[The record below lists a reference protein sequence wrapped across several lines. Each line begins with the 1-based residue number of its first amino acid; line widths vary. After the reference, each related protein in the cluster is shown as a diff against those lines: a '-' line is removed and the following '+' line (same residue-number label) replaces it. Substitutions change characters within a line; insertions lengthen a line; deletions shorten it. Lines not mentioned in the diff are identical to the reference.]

1 MTVSFARVFI
11 ALIFALWLAGCG
23 GGGSGRGDDGGGN
36 SGSGGS
42 SGPRDSIQVAPA
54 SVRFAAERGASLPPS
69 QQLSVAFVGDG
80 VIVGYPPDAGP
91 VSWLSVNAPSSAQSP
106 VTVTLSVTS
115 TGLPPGTYSTKLRFA
130 SGKADASNV
139 VTQDVVVSYA
149 ITDPIKLNV
158 TDLQF
163 DAVAGQSMARAVAI
177 SGNILG
183 WSAVVSQPWLTV
195 SPASGSGPGRI
206 QVTANAAMLSA
217 GVHTANLAVTDAI
230 SNITRTVPV
239 SFDVSA
245 NRWNVSRTGVS
256 LLAFA
261 DNAAS
266 SASVLVTND
275 AREALTWTA
284 SASEDWMTVTPTG
297 GNGDALIISANGN
310 AAALAADTVHFAT
323 VTVNGGSLSTDSVR
337 VGYYRSS
344 QNEPDEMH
352 YTVDTSTGN
361 PRAELALDPV
371 RPYVYL
377 GLSTPDVTRVHLI
390 TGARDVLFSTPGARI
405 AGLVV
410 SGDGRTLYATTAAL
424 PGDVVRFDLD
434 ANTTLAPLPRQT
446 LCCTQDL
453 VWVRNRGVPALI
465 TNNLEVFNLTTNQAS
480 TIVGVPPQSGID
492 SSVIRYWYIAKSRD
506 DAELWN
512 FYETNALGCSS
523 GQSYRIT
530 TRSTTGDAYLTAY
543 RSPPSIAGGTCA
555 TLTQFATSHDAA
567 TWHVLSG
574 HSYYFGPAGGPL
586 SPLNPQRE
594 YSLLTT
600 GYDDRVALIYYVHTG
615 QAYAHHLLVL
625 DPIGNVLRDSPRLD
639 RPEAMTFVADGRFLL
654 VEGGYL
660 SATGSLHLF
669 RLP

>member
-11 ALIFALWLAGCG
+11 ALTLAPWLASCG
-23 GGGSGRGDDGGGN
+23 GGGGGDGGG
-36 SGSGGS
+36 
-42 SGPRDSIQVAPA
+42 SGPRYSIQVAPA
-54 SVRFAAERGASLPPS
+54 SVRFEAERGASLPAS
-69 QQLSVAFVGDG
+69 QQLSVNFVGDG
-80 VIVGYPPDAGP
+80 VIVGYPPGVASA
-91 VSWLSVNAPSSAQSP
+91 SWLSVNAPSSAQSP

-115 TGLPPGTYSTKLRFA
+115 TGLAPGTYTANLRFA
-130 SGKADASNV
+130 SGKADGSNV
-139 VTQDVVVSYA
+139 VTQDVAVTYILA
-149 ITDPIKLNV
+149 DPIKLNA
-158 TDLQF
+158 TALQL
-163 DAVAGQSMARAVAI
+163 DATAGQSMARTVTI
-177 SGNILG
+177 SGSNLR
-183 WSAVVSQPWLTV
+183 WSAVGSQPWLTV
-195 SPASGSGPGRI
+195 SPASGMAPGPI
-206 QVTANAAMLSA
+206 EVTANAAMLSA
-217 GVHTANLAVTDAI
+217 GVYTANLAVTDANA
-230 SNITRTVPV
+230 NITRTVPV

-266 SASVLVTND
+266 SASVIVTND
-275 AREALTWTA
+275 ARAALTWTA
-284 SASEDWMTVTPTG
+284 STSEAWLTVTPTG
-297 GNGDALIISANGN
+297 SSGDALTVSANGN
-310 AAALAADTVHFAT
+310 AAALAADTLHFAT
-323 VTVNGGSLSTDSVR
+323 VTVNGGSVSTDSVR

-352 YTVDTSTGN
+352 YTVNTSTAN
-361 PRAELALDPV
+361 PRAQLALDPV

-434 ANTTLAPLPRQT
+434 TNTTLASLPRQT
-446 LCCTQDL
+446 TCCTQEI

-465 TNNLEVFNLTTNQAS
+465 TNKLEVFNLTTNQAS
-480 TIVGVPPQSGID
+480 AIVDVSPNSGLD
-492 SSVIRYWYIAKSRD
+492 SNVIPYWYIATARD

-512 FYETNALGCSS
+512 FHATNALGCSS
-523 GQSYRIT
+523 GQSYRIK
-530 TRSTTGDAYLTAY
+530 TRTTTGDAYLTTS
-543 RSPPSIAGGTCA
+543 RSPPRIAGGSCV
-555 TLTQFATSHDAA
+555 TLEQFVTSHDAT

-574 HSYYFGPAGGPL
+574 QSYYFGPAGGPL
-586 SPLNPQRE
+586 NPLSPQRE
-594 YSLLTT
+594 YSLLETS
-600 GYDDRVALIYYVHTG
+600 YNDRVALIYYIHTG
-615 QAYAHHLLVL
+615 QSFAHHLLVL
-625 DPIGNVLRDSPRLD
+625 DPIGNVLRDSQSLHW
-639 RPEAMTFVADGRFLL
+639 PEAMTFVADGRFIL